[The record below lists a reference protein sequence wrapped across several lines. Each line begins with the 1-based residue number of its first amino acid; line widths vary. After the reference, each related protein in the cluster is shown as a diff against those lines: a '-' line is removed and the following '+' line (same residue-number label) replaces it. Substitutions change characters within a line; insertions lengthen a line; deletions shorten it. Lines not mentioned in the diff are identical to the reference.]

1 LTVAETLQAYA
12 RAEMAA
18 YKCARME
25 FLPELPKDPVG
36 KIQRRS
42 LVTSDPARGDE
53 PDRAFVI

>member
-18 YKCARME
+18 YKLPRME

-53 PDRAFVI
+53 PERAFVI

>member
-1 LTVAETLQAYA
+1 
-12 RAEMAA
+12 MAA

-53 PDRAFVI
+53 PERAFVI

>member
-1 LTVAETLQAYA
+1 
-12 RAEMAA
+12 MAA
-18 YKCARME
+18 YKLPRME

-53 PDRAFVI
+53 PERAFVI